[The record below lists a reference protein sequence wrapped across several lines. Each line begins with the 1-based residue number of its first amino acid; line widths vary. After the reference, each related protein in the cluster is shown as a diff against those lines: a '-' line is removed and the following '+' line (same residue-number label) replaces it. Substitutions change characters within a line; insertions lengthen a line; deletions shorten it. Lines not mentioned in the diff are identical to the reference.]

1 MAPLLADP
9 AHRPAPADIAMSR
22 DMFNDLLKIRASTT
36 LLRLRTA
43 ADIQE
48 RLRFLNT
55 GPGQNPVV
63 LAGHVQGQ
71 INGKSYPGANFQEL
85 LYFINVDKVPQTL
98 TLPQEAG
105 KAYRLHPV
113 HTAKAAADERPLS
126 AQFDAATGRFTL
138 PARTALVYVIQ

>member
-1 MAPLLADP
+1 
-9 AHRPAPADIAMSR
+9 MSR

-48 RLRFLNT
+48 RLNFRNV

-63 LAGHVQGQ
+63 QVAH
-71 INGKSYPGANFQEL
+71 IDGKGYPGANFKEL
-85 LYFINVDKVPQTL
+85 LYFINVDKVAQTL
-98 TLPQEAG
+98 TLPQETS

-113 HTAKAAADERPLS
+113 HTAQTAADKRPLS

>member
-1 MAPLLADP
+1 MA
-9 AHRPAPADIAMSR
+9 R

-48 RLRFLNT
+48 RLHFRNV

-63 LAGHVQGQ
+63 QVAH
-71 INGKSYPGANFQEL
+71 IDGKGYPGANFKEL
-85 LYFINVDKVPQTL
+85 LYFINVDKVAQTL

-105 KAYRLHPV
+105 KSLPLAPGAHRQDCGRQAPL
-113 HTAKAAADERPLS
+113 ERP
-126 AQFDAATGRFTL
+126 
-138 PARTALVYVIQ
+138 V